1 MNQEEQMRIEQ
12 TLDQGKNKYYVYAL
26 CEKDGTPFYIGKGCG
41 HRVFDHEDAAK
52 LAEDSIEA
60 DDTLTEE
67 AKNEVLNNQT
77 DKIKTILSQNG
88 NPVKVIIKWGLSEY
102 EAFMCESS
110 LINMLGYMG
119 NKQVHCRAL
128 TNIVNGHASKQE
140 KESVAD
146 VKTRARDVKDF
157 LNECA
162 ILERDINS
170 INYNVAFIKINKL
183 YHRCLDENGN
193 ADDSKIKE
201 CIRGC
206 WPLGKDK
213 NPLSKDKNK
222 DKDNSGIE
230 YIFALYRR
238 RVVGIYRVKKVRSVL
253 DQTDFPSFPVDVRNM
268 DRWLSTYPTL
278 IAAKQDL
285 SPDDYKRFFDRLKQE
300 EETDKKGGPQKVK
313 EPQDVLNL
321 WRRRVYF
328 SVDDIVPED
337 LCAYKNT
344 LLKNSSGDFLKSRWP
359 VQYHFGKKPAK

>member
-1 MNQEEQMRIEQ
+1 MTQEEQTRIEQ
-12 TLDQGKNKYYVYAL
+12 TLDQGYYVYAL
-26 CEKDGTPFYIGKGCG
+26 CEEDGTPFYIGKGRG
-41 HRVFDHEDAAK
+41 DRVFDHEDAAK
-52 LAEDSIEA
+52 LAKDSIEA

-119 NKQVHCRAL
+119 NKKVLCRAL

-146 VKTRARDVKDF
+146 VKTRARDVEDF
-157 LNECA
+157 LKECA

-201 CIRGC
+201 CTRGC
-206 WPLGKDK
+206 WPVGKDK
-213 NPLSKDKNK
+213 INR
-222 DKDNSGIE
+222 GIE

-253 DQTDFPSFPVDVRNM
+253 DQKDFPSFPVDVRNM
-268 DRWLSTYPTL
+268 DTWLSKYETL
-278 IAAKQDL
+278 KAAEQDL
-285 SPDDYKRFFDRLKQE
+285 STDDYKRFLDRLRQE
-300 EETDKKGGPQKVK
+300 EKTDKKGGPQKVK
-313 EPQDVLNL
+313 EPQDVLDL
-321 WRRRVYF
+321 WRHRVYF
-328 SVDDIVPED
+328 SVDDNVPED

-344 LLKNSSGDFLKSRWP
+344 LLKNSSGDFLKSQWP